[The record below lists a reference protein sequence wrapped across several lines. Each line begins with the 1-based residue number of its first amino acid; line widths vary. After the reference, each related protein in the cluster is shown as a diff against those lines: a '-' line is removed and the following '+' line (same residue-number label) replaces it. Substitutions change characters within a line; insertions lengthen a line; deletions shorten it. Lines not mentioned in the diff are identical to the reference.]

1 MNAMISR
8 RHGKEREKRKEK
20 RPVKSAGF
28 ADWFVGLKRSS
39 KFAPTETRNMQFE

>member
-1 MNAMISR
+1 ME
-8 RHGKEREKRKEK
+8 KREKKRKEK

-28 ADWFVGLKRSS
+28 VDLFVGLKRYS